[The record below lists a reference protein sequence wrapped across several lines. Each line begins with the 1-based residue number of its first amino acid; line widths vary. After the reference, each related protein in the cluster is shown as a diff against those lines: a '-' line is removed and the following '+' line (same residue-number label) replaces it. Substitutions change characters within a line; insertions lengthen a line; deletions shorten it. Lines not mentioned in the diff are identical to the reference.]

1 MALETEIKLAL
12 PPRAATRLLRHPLLA
27 ATTPRRQRL
36 DNVYYDTPELALL
49 KALVAVRHRRQGRQH
64 LLTVK
69 SAAPAVGGLARRHE
83 WEAPCVPGEF
93 DFSGVDLPELR
104 QRLEALRESLLP
116 AFRTDFTRLAWIV
129 EPRPGARVEI
139 AFDRGDIRAGDRREA
154 ICELELELLNGEV
167 ADLFTLAQTLQETLP
182 LHPATASKAER
193 GYRLFVGE
201 RAAPTPVK
209 AKPVALDAGMGA
221 SAAFVAV
228 ALSCLAHLQGNEAGV
243 GSSDDPE
250 FIHQARVAIRRLRS
264 ALRVW
269 RPLLPAS
276 FVDLDARWRTLAVAL
291 GDARNLDVFVGETL
305 PPLLKAFPECKA
317 TARLRRHAD
326 SCREESRKA
335 ARSALSASEYSRLL
349 LDTTAATL
357 ALAGGQ
363 ARGSETQPGNAPER
377 KGAPESKDVRLKD
390 FARDCLGRNARRV
403 SRLAATA
410 QGGDAATRHRL
421 RIALK
426 RLRYATE
433 FFTPILPDKKVR
445 RYVSAAAALQELL
458 GEMNDLAV
466 ASELLAR
473 SPSTA
478 HSPLARGW
486 LAGRNEL
493 MQREIDAA
501 IAAFVRKA
509 RPWKKAKK
517 RSG

>member
-27 ATTPRRQRL
+27 ATPPRRQRL
-36 DNVYYDTPELALL
+36 DNVYYDTPELELL
-49 KALVAVRHRRQGRQH
+49 KALVAVRHRRQGRRH

-83 WEAPCVPGEF
+83 WEAPCAPGEF
-93 DFSGVDLPELR
+93 DFGGVDVPELR
-104 QRLEALRESLLP
+104 QRLEALRDSLLP

-154 ICELELELLNGEV
+154 ICELELELLDGEV

-201 RAAPTPVK
+201 RAAPKPVK

-221 SAAFVAV
+221 STAFVAV

-317 TARLRRHAD
+317 TARLRRHAE
-326 SCREESRKA
+326 SCREESRKT

-363 ARGSETQPGNAPER
+363 VQGSETQPAHAAECKP
-377 KGAPESKDVRLKD
+377 VRLKD

-493 MQREIDAA
+493 MQREIDTA
-501 IAAFVRKA
+501 ITAFVRKA